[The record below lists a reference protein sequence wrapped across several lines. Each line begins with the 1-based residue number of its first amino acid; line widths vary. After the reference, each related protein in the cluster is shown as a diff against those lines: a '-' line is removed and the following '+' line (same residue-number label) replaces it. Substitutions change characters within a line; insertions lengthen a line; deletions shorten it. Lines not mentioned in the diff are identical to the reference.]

1 MKPVFVVEGKSDVQR
16 LQNYI
21 EADFV
26 ICNGSALDEETL
38 KYIKQLSLDR
48 EVIVLTDPDYP
59 GEKIRKT
66 ISDYVPNVKHAFV
79 NRSLASNGK
88 KLGVAETQK
97 EELLR
102 VIHNYVSFENDYQEN
117 ITPQMFV
124 ELGLTGNSNASKLR
138 DQISKKFNL
147 GHGNAKTLRKRLN
160 MLNITFE
167 QLKEALNDRV

>member
-21 EADFV
+21 DADFV

-97 EELLR
+97 KNCFEL
-102 VIHNYVSFENDYQEN
+102 F
-117 ITPQMFV
+117 ITTFLLKM
-124 ELGLTGNSNASKLR
+124 
-138 DQISKKFNL
+138 IIKKIL
-147 GHGNAKTLRKRLN
+147 H
-160 MLNITFE
+160 
-167 QLKEALNDRV
+167 LKCS